1 MVGLS
6 PDFEKA
12 EQLLQKV
19 LSLADDKEMVVK
31 MGKPQQAYISL
42 FSYKIDMNFTLE
54 RIDWSSVADGIRLS
68 GKQKLINSGNFF
80 LLFSILNFFYSFFF
94 RDFWGVVDRIFDVI
108 QHIFDFLLKDI
119 DRVASFLATVN

>member
-1 MVGLS
+1 MS

-80 LLFSILNFFYSFFF
+80 FAFHFELFLPFFF
-94 RDFWGVVDRIFDVI
+94 RDFWGVVDCIFDVI